1 MTGTR
6 SQLDLPNSSH
16 PIGSSRIA
24 PLVGLVAKGSGPM
37 APRRSASSTT
47 ERQRN
52 LLLQP
57 QDGALDMTQPIFSEI
72 ARPVLSLFG
81 TTGKLPSASAA
92 KPSTTTLSRRDHLLF
107 EPEDAKLTGGTR
119 SLMRRVLGLNVT
131 DAPRKPAATTK
142 TKIYAT
148 RQIA

>member
-1 MTGTR
+1 
-6 SQLDLPNSSH
+6 
-16 PIGSSRIA
+16 
-24 PLVGLVAKGSGPM
+24 M
-37 APRRSASSTT
+37 APRRSTSSAT

-57 QDGALDMTQPIFSEI
+57 QDGALDVAQ
-72 ARPVLSLFG
+72 PVLSLFG
-81 TTGKLPSASAA
+81 TTGKLTPASAGR
-92 KPSTTTLSRRDHLLF
+92 PSVTTISRRDHLLS

>member
-1 MTGTR
+1 MR
-6 SQLDLPNSSH
+6 RQLDLLNSSH
-16 PIGSSRIA
+16 PIASPRVA
-24 PLVGLVAKGSGPM
+24 PLSGRVVKGSGPM
-37 APRRSASSTT
+37 APRRSTSSAT

-57 QDGALDMTQPIFSEI
+57 QDGALDVAQ
-72 ARPVLSLFG
+72 PVLSLFG
-81 TTGKLPSASAA
+81 TTGKLPPVTAGR
-92 KPSTTTLSRRDHLLF
+92 PSFTTISRHDHLLS

-131 DAPRKPAATTK
+131 DALRKPAATTK
-142 TKIYAT
+142 TKIFAT